1 MLLHHSQ
8 LNKIM
13 QAVDIM
19 DGRIN
24 FLAKE
29 DVVLNIEEIG
39 KVSVTAGVPVIWHIT
54 VGIMK
59 YVLT

>member
-39 KVSVTAGVPVIWHIT
+39 KVSVTAGVPVI
-54 VGIMK
+54 
-59 YVLT
+59 